1 MSLKRIEDWITHTNS
16 LINPQIALQPP
27 KRKFADD
34 TTTTTAIGMS
44 SPPPT
49 EDPRSD
55 VEATPRAKSP
65 SKRPRIDSPPASL
78 HHESIADHDTPSLSA
93 SSVTGS
99 TRTDTT
105 GGSSRLRRKRSPVKN
120 MSDLRLADRPV
131 VLTTLQRPDQLP
143 SDVVG
148 LVTVARA
155 IRQGSNIIP
164 RQVEQ
169 QAQSCMTIIDDLVS
183 DSSFYGAEE
192 WARSHGLQ
200 PWDASEE
207 LRLLKRTV
215 TRTQECELEN
225 WSEAAWNARIHE
237 PILDFV
243 LECFSGS
250 IRHFDVTRAP
260 INKPYLSRHI
270 SGVDMQSKMV
280 DFCICLAGDDI
291 VAASQ
296 SRLKTASDSNSINH
310 TSYQPIRDRPIAI
323 SIETKTLEG
332 SSQEAKAQL
341 SIWASAHL
349 KRLRSLAGKSSTKTT
364 HAVGITLPVLSTSG
378 GDWTLLFVKDGIN
391 GVEVIETISVGNT
404 KSLVGSYKLV
414 SVLRQLGIW
423 VQTTFRPW
431 ALENLL
437 ASTQI
442 K

>member
-1 MSLKRIEDWITHTNS
+1 
-16 LINPQIALQPP
+16 
-27 KRKFADD
+27 
-34 TTTTTAIGMS
+34 
-44 SPPPT
+44 
-49 EDPRSD
+49 
-55 VEATPRAKSP
+55 
-65 SKRPRIDSPPASL
+65 
-78 HHESIADHDTPSLSA
+78 
-93 SSVTGS
+93 
-99 TRTDTT
+99 
-105 GGSSRLRRKRSPVKN
+105 

-164 RQVEQ
+164 KQVEQ
-169 QAQSCMTIIDDLVS
+169 QSQSRMTIVDDLVS
-183 DSSFYGAEE
+183 GSSFYDAEE
-192 WARSHGLQ
+192 WARSHGLE
-200 PWDASEE
+200 PWDASKE
-207 LRLLKRTV
+207 LELLSRTV
-215 TRTQECELEN
+215 ARTQECELEN

-243 LECFSGS
+243 LECFAGS

-296 SRLKTASDSNSINH
+296 RRLKTASDSNSINH

-349 KRLRSLAGKSSTKTT
+349 KRLRSLAGKSSAKTS

-378 GDWTLLFVKDGIN
+378 GDWTLLFVKDGIS
-391 GVEVIETISVGNT
+391 GVEVIETLSVGNT

-414 SVLRQLGIW
+414 SVLRQLGLW

-431 ALENLL
+431 AMENLL
-437 ASTQI
+437 ASAQV

>member
-1 MSLKRIEDWITHTNS
+1 MGFERIEDWIAHTNS
-16 LINPQIALQPP
+16 LISPQIALQPP

-34 TTTTTAIGMS
+34 TAAIGMS

-49 EDPRSD
+49 EDLRSD

-65 SKRPRIDSPPASL
+65 SERPRIDSPSASF

-131 VLTTLQRPDQLP
+131 VLTILQRPDQLP

-148 LVTVARA
+148 LVTLARA

-164 RQVEQ
+164 SLGFKFLRRERV
-169 QAQSCMTIIDDLVS
+169 
-183 DSSFYGAEE
+183 GAL
-192 WARSHGLQ
+192 ARIGAM
-200 PWDASEE
+200 DASKE
-207 LRLLKRTV
+207 LELLSRTG

-243 LECFSGS
+243 LECFAGS

-291 VAASQ
+291 ITASQ
-296 SRLKTASDSNSINH
+296 RRLKTASDSNSINH
-310 TSYQPIRDRPIAI
+310 RSYQPIRDRPIAI

-349 KRLRSLAGKSSTKTT
+349 KRLRSLAGKSSANTS
-364 HAVGITLPVLSTSG
+364 HAVGITLPALSITG
-378 GDWTLLFVKDGIN
+378 GDWTLLFVKDGIS
-391 GVEVIETISVGNT
+391 GVEVIETLSVGNT

-414 SVLRQLGIW
+414 SVLRQLGLW

-431 ALENLL
+431 AMENLL
-437 ASTQI
+437 ASAQV
-442 K
+442 